1 MRSPKITNW
10 IVLGLVAFGVSFCLS
25 LIANRDIGKAM
36 LTAVITIPATYA
48 GSVVIHKRRISHDKR
63 FRNSLQ
69 SKIQELEA
77 YKEDLNEYLFEA
89 LAEEQ
94 AIEANLNTLKSE
106 LNYLRGQVSEGYN
119 QRKSI
124 SWELADFQEQKQ
136 QQAAELASLQ
146 LQINHVENQ
155 IKELNHI
162 LATKSADIRK
172 SENDLN
178 AMKAETHQLQSQIAE
193 LENNKQALDQ
203 EILNIQIHK
212 ALLIEEG
219 SKTKKSLDFIN
230 LELAQLQAQVA
241 KQQSTEQELLNLI
254 EENKKLAEELSHL
267 KSKSES
273 SSLQRSPLPPHPT
286 SLPPEWVAFMQ
297 QLPEYDFLV
306 LQAIVELDNPLTA
319 IKKIAEENLTMP
331 ELLIDF
337 INNCAMDTI
346 GDRII
351 EPGSVSTPPVIT
363 EEYIKI
369 IEAVIKLH
377 QS

>member
-10 IVLGLVAFGVSFCLS
+10 IVLGSVAFGVSFLLS

-36 LTAVITIPATYA
+36 LTAVITIPATYV

-69 SKIQELEA
+69 SKIQELET
-77 YKEDLNEYLFEA
+77 YKEDLNEYLFDA

-124 SWELADFQEQKQ
+124 SWELANFQEQKQ
-136 QQAAELASLQ
+136 QQAAELSALQ
-146 LQINHVENQ
+146 VQINNLENQ

-162 LATKSADIRK
+162 LAAKAADIRK
-172 SENDLN
+172 AENDLN
-178 AMKAETHQLQSQIAE
+178 AIKAETNQLQSQIAE
-193 LENNKQALDQ
+193 LENDKQVLDQ

-212 ALLIEEG
+212 TLLIEEG
-219 SKTKKSLDFIN
+219 NKTQKSLDFFN
-230 LELAQLQAQVA
+230 SELAQLQAQVA
-241 KQQSTEQELLNLI
+241 NQQSTEQELLNLR

-267 KSKSES
+267 RSNSES
-273 SSLQRSPLPPHPT
+273 PSTQLSSLPPYLT
-286 SLPPEWVAFMQ
+286 SLPQEWVEFMQ
-297 QLPEYDFLV
+297 QLPEYTFLV
-306 LQAIVELDNPLTA
+306 LQVILEKENPITA
-319 IKKIAEENLTMP
+319 IKQIAEANLTMP

-351 EPGSVSTPPVIT
+351 EPGSVLTPPVIA
-363 EEYIKI
+363 EEYRKI
-369 IEAVIKLH
+369 LETVIKLH
-377 QS
+377 ES